1 MKQLR
6 STDSNEKM
14 DALFDVVG
22 VRAQL
27 KQAATDRDTFR
38 EKFHEEEGARKL
50 LEGYSFV
57 FDTLK
62 NVTKYLA
69 SNLLPLYQ
77 N

>member
-1 MKQLR
+1 MVKQLR

-50 LEGYSFV
+50 LEG
-57 FDTLK
+57 
-62 NVTKYLA
+62 
-69 SNLLPLYQ
+69 
-77 N
+77 